1 MLCIYSD
8 KKLKRQIKNLI
19 DRNKNKGKVTKIV
32 TGVTIFVTLIRSK
45 RKWTYKN
52 VINKPV
58 AFIPRSHALRGNAAW
73 TLRVLFKPG
82 RKASCLVF
90 PREAWEH
97 KKRSQVFL
105 KNLASSKS

>member
-1 MLCIYSD
+1 M
-8 KKLKRQIKNLI
+8 

-90 PREAWEH
+90 PRKAWEQE
-97 KKRSQVFL
+97 KKENKKKKIAGTR
-105 KNLASSKS
+105 KSV